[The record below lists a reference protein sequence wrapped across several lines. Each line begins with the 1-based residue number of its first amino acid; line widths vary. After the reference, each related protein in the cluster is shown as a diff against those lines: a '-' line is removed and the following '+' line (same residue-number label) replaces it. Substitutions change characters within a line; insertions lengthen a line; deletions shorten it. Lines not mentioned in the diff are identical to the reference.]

1 VRKHLRSGFALLVV
15 GGSAEVDRRKI
26 TIGLLETIIG
36 LMATGSVGLLAWTAT
51 TLYNLNAQVQVMSV
65 HVAESRDMIK
75 PLWED
80 YIRRTAK
87 LDTIFSETMA
97 RK

>member
-1 VRKHLRSGFALLVV
+1 M
-15 GGSAEVDRRKI
+15 DRRKI
-26 TIGLLETIIG
+26 TIGMLETVIG
-36 LMATGSVGLLAWTAT
+36 LMATGSVSLLAWTAL

-65 HVAESRDMIK
+65 HVTESRDMIK

-87 LDTIFSETMA
+87 LDTIFSETVV

>member
-1 VRKHLRSGFALLVV
+1 M
-15 GGSAEVDRRKI
+15 DRRKI
-26 TIGLLETIIG
+26 TIGMLETVIG
-36 LMATGSVGLLAWTAT
+36 LMASGSVGLLAWTAL

-65 HVAESRDMIK
+65 HVTESRDMIK

-87 LDTIFSETMA
+87 LDTIFSETVV

>member
-1 VRKHLRSGFALLVV
+1 
-15 GGSAEVDRRKI
+15 
-26 TIGLLETIIG
+26 
-36 LMATGSVGLLAWTAT
+36 
-51 TLYNLNAQVQVMSV
+51 
-65 HVAESRDMIK
+65 MIK

>member
-1 VRKHLRSGFALLVV
+1 M
-15 GGSAEVDRRKI
+15 DRRKI
-26 TIGLLETIIG
+26 TIGMLETVIG
-36 LMATGSVGLLAWTAT
+36 LMAAGSVSLLAWTAL

-65 HVAESRDMIK
+65 HVTESRDMIK

-87 LDTIFSETMA
+87 LDTIFSETVV

>member
-1 VRKHLRSGFALLVV
+1 
-15 GGSAEVDRRKI
+15 
-26 TIGLLETIIG
+26 
-36 LMATGSVGLLAWTAT
+36 
-51 TLYNLNAQVQVMSV
+51 
-65 HVAESRDMIK
+65 MIK

-87 LDTIFSETMA
+87 LDTIFSETVV

>member
-1 VRKHLRSGFALLVV
+1 M
-15 GGSAEVDRRKI
+15 DRCKI
-26 TIGLLETIIG
+26 TIGMLETVIG
-36 LMATGSVGLLAWTAT
+36 LMAAGSVGLLGWTAM

-65 HVAESRDMIK
+65 HVTESRDMIK

-87 LDTIFSETMA
+87 LDTIFSETVV

>member
-1 VRKHLRSGFALLVV
+1 M
-15 GGSAEVDRRKI
+15 DRRKI
-26 TIGLLETIIG
+26 TIGMLETIIG
-36 LMATGSVGLLAWTAT
+36 LMAAGSVSLLAWTAL

-65 HVAESRDMIK
+65 HVTESRDMIK

-87 LDTIFSETMA
+87 LDTIFSETVV